1 MPAPQSPLK
10 ATQSAT
16 ALKAAA
22 CATLNDTGGYVNNAT
37 MKPGNK
43 TMPSSKKVTM
53 LKQIE
58 TIWDEPDDKMHEQ
71 KRTLQGSVFEEETRA
86 RQEQRHLMDELH
98 GEQMKR
104 IDEIEDGDGESPEK
118 LDQAMK
124 ELKAYIE
131 EFMQKIHPQQIR
143 PIMKFVMGHNHAQK
157 MRQLRFRKEL
167 DDTFTALFSELR
179 VQVERIT
186 PRIAALEARGRV
198 LRNGIEEERVS
209 KEYRQDR
216 IRHYAEILVPVKAQ
230 IAKIEQGL
238 NREEK
243 EEMCRHFLPILRDKG
258 TRIKKNGMRLARPA
272 RPNEEVLTIV
282 NGELLIAPWLCILC
296 AAVDEPATRFL
307 QSRAVKTQTKGTPAD
322 ADRHDG
328 LVTTATGG
336 AQLWLSKVALNYV
349 AQELLPQ
356 ILRNLTRVL
365 PKGFIPRNESTLPN

>member
-71 KRTLQGSVFEEETRA
+71 KRKLRSLASRVDRMAGVFEEETRA

-104 IDEIEDGDGESPEK
+104 IDEIEEE

-131 EFMQKIHPQQIR
+131 EFMQK
-143 PIMKFVMGHNHAQK
+143 
-157 MRQLRFRKEL
+157 FRKEL

-198 LRNGIEEERVS
+198 LRNGIEEER
-209 KEYRQDR
+209 QDR

-243 EEMCRHFLPILRDKG
+243 VRQVP
-258 TRIKKNGMRLARPA
+258 P
-272 RPNEEVLTIV
+272 PV
-282 NGELLIAPWLCILC
+282 P
-296 AAVDEPATRFL
+296 
-307 QSRAVKTQTKGTPAD
+307 
-322 ADRHDG
+322 
-328 LVTTATGG
+328 
-336 AQLWLSKVALNYV
+336 
-349 AQELLPQ
+349 
-356 ILRNLTRVL
+356 
-365 PKGFIPRNESTLPN
+365 STLGQPFIVIHGNIGLTVII